1 MGELRR
7 WHCCIDVFALMYSTL
22 ALGVDIVDF
31 ETVHLYNE
39 ALKKKLSDEGKKY
52 EPVRTTCYEDPPIE
66 YDYVSD
72 KNNKGYYV
80 LRTSYL
86 SHDYFGVN
94 PHQKDNLK
102 KMWKSHIIYQDKDLI
117 NASMDQELLSIL
129 GITDST
135 RIIEFLKE
143 LNLELPDDK
152 KIDLGKPNKKG
163 KHSRNLKPYRPYH

>member
-1 MGELRR
+1 MEFLFRKWVR
-7 WHCCIDVFALMYSTL
+7 CINVFALLYSTL
-22 ALGVDIVDF
+22 AIGVDIVDG
-31 ETVHLYNE
+31 ETINLYNE
-39 ALKKKLSDEGKKY
+39 ALKKKLNDEGKKY
-52 EPVRTTCYEDPPIE
+52 KTVRTNSYDDPPE
-66 YDYVSD
+66 EFHFVSD
-72 KNNKGYYV
+72 KAGKCYV
-80 LRTSYL
+80 VLAPKYL
-86 SHDYFGVN
+86 SCNYY
-94 PHQKDNLK
+94 QRDNLK

-152 KIDLGKPNKKG
+152 KVDLGQPNKKG